1 MNTQS
6 PVPAC
11 EDLVSPYDFLERDF
25 QRAIEKRLT
34 RRGESHMVPRILE
47 IHDVSHLE
55 AILEALLE
63 GHGVTSLC

>member
-6 PVPAC
+6 PTPAC
-11 EDLVSPYDFLERDF
+11 ENLVSSYDFLERDF

-34 RRGESHMVPRILE
+34 RRGEDYMVPRILE
-47 IHDVSHLE
+47 IHDISHLE

-63 GHGVTSLC
+63 GHGVASMC